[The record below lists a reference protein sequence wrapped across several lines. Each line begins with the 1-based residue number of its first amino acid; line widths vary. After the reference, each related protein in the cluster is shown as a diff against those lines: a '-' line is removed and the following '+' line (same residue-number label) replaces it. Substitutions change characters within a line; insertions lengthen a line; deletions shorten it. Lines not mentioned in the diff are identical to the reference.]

1 MKKIDFDALEKE
13 MIELNEIKQAW
24 DKAFNRVW
32 EIWGIVAK
40 HEDEYYD
47 WKKKKDSLR
56 SLLHIK
62 HGVITQ

>member
-47 WKKKKDSLR
+47 WKKKKDSLNK
-56 SLLHIK
+56 SKTIEGK
-62 HGVITQ
+62 